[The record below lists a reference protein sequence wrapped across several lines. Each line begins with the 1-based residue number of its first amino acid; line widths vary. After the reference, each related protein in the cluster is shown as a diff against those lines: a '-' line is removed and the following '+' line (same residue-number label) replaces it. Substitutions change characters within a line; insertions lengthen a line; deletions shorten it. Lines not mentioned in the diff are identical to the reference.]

1 MAEVVER
8 VERLVAPILESLGL
22 FLWNIEFRREGP
34 RWLLRIYI
42 DRESGVTLDDCEAV
56 SRDLGVAL
64 DVEDI
69 IPHSY
74 TLEVS
79 SPGLDRTLSRP
90 EHFKRFIGNRVKVK
104 TVRPVDG
111 EKVFRAE
118 IAGIEHDIVRLRLD
132 SGAELDV
139 PLENIAKASLEVV
152 L

>member
-8 VERLVAPILESLGL
+8 VEGLVAPILESFGL
-22 FLWNIEFRREGP
+22 FLWDIEFRREGP

-118 IAGIEHDIVRLRLD
+118 IAGIEQDVVRLRLD
-132 SGAELDV
+132 NGAELDV
-139 PLENIAKASLEVV
+139 PLENISKASLEVV